1 MLTHPLI
8 HGTPN
13 IAEDV
18 SHVYV
23 EHLLSYIVLELGVSS
38 VFSIL
43 SAISI
48 ACTLEFS
55 SKLLPVQVVSKN
67 SRAHILLY
75 MGNLSI
81 NYHSAKLVDPLE
93 DVWSV
98 MLREVIRLTMEVQT
112 FSNGIRSLCIAS
124 WV

>member
-13 IAEDV
+13 IAKDV

-48 ACTLEFS
+48 ACTPEFS
-55 SKLLPVQVVSKN
+55 SKLLPAQVVSKN
-67 SRAHILLY
+67 SRAHILFCI
-75 MGNLSI
+75 GNLSV
-81 NYHSAKLVDPLE
+81 NHHSANLVDPL
-93 DVWSV
+93 
-98 MLREVIRLTMEVQT
+98 
-112 FSNGIRSLCIAS
+112 
-124 WV
+124 